1 MAEEKVQVFAPSS
14 YMPEEEQSKRT
25 DPFEIGI
32 DAMELATIVAIVYA
46 MIAFPMW
53 LKPAAL

>member
-1 MAEEKVQVFAPSS
+1 
-14 YMPEEEQSKRT
+14 MPEEEQPKKKA

-32 DAMELATIVAIVYA
+32 YAMEVATIAAIVYA

>member
-1 MAEEKVQVFAPSS
+1 
-14 YMPEEEQSKRT
+14 MPEEEQSKKKI

-32 DAMELATIVAIVYA
+32 YAIEVATIAAIVYA

-53 LKPAAL
+53 LKPSTL

>member
-1 MAEEKVQVFAPSS
+1 
-14 YMPEEEQSKRT
+14 MPEEEQPKKI

-32 DAMELATIVAIVYA
+32 CAIELVTIAAIVYA

-53 LKPAAL
+53 LKPSNL

>member
-1 MAEEKVQVFAPSS
+1 
-14 YMPEEEQSKRT
+14 MPEGEQSKKI

-32 DAMELATIVAIVYA
+32 YAIEVATVAAIVYA

-53 LKPAAL
+53 LKSTTL

>member
-1 MAEEKVQVFAPSS
+1 MI
-14 YMPEEEQSKRT
+14 EEEQPKKT

-32 DAMELATIVAIVYA
+32 YAIEIATIAAIVYA

-53 LKPAAL
+53 LKPAIV